1 MLKKITLSFVL
12 TLSVLIALSC
22 MVSYRYL
29 DEWKDVNVLKE
40 NNAVA
45 NTLLVALE
53 NTLLSAETSVTALSN
68 SFADYDFDAHTLGI
82 MKEIVVG
89 SEGRFMGV
97 YFSKPS
103 GETFTYSAELSG
115 VMPNFNAKALQRE
128 WFVVP
133 MQGRNVIS
141 SPYISSTGE
150 TIISVASPVRDQQ
163 QRIVGVLSID
173 VDISA
178 DLARTNMEYTI
189 TAKDGHVLFVHNQ
202 TADWKGQN
210 LYSIRPAFK
219 QATETPL
226 LYQDSQGIYYTVSK
240 QDYNGQYDVF
250 SFTQQEETIA
260 NRNTMLMMFVFILL
274 GVGLILAL
282 VVFYIVKKEIDT
294 NLGEEPED
302 LAHKIEQFADG
313 NIVAVQFASSGLV
326 SESLG
331 TMQRRIQ
338 TISQTTHS
346 VTESLMVN
354 QSHIETIIE
363 DNKTNAQNEFSD
375 VEQVAAAITEL
386 STTATDVAHNAAL
399 ADTQATEVLNVV
411 AQGSDTMMRAES
423 ISVQVNESIKESAMI
438 VSDLRLYSDKISSVV
453 DVINSISEQ
462 TNLLALNAAIE
473 AARAGEQGRGFA
485 VVADEVRSLAAKT
498 QKSTVDI
505 QGIINELQEQSKK
518 ADDFMLN
525 NANLVDESYRMS
537 QEISVA
543 FKDIMAKVETMNE
556 INALVATASEEQS
569 SVTADISHRVENINH
584 TVQISLENAH
594 KISDVN
600 IEISERIEAMKQ
612 EMAYFKL
619 HKHG

>member
-12 TLSVLIALSC
+12 TLAVLISLSC

-29 DEWKDVNVLKE
+29 DAWKDVNVLKE
-40 NNAVA
+40 NNAVT

-68 SFADYDFDAHTLGI
+68 SFADYDFDDQTLAI
-82 MKEIVVG
+82 MENVVRD
-89 SEGRFMGV
+89 SNGRFMGV

-141 SPYISSTGE
+141 SPYSSSTGE
-150 TIISVASPVRDQQ
+150 TIISVASPVRDRNQK
-163 QRIVGVLSID
+163 IVGVLSID

-178 DLARTNMEYTI
+178 DLARTNMEFTI
-189 TAKDGHVLFVHNQ
+189 TSKDGHVLFVHDQ
-202 TADWKGQN
+202 TAHWKGQN
-210 LYSIRPAFK
+210 IYTVRPNFK
-219 QATETPL
+219 QASATPL
-226 LYQDSQGIYYTVSK
+226 LYQDSEGVYYTVSK

-274 GVGLILAL
+274 AVGLILAL

-294 NLGEEPED
+294 NLGDEPED
-302 LAHKIEQFADG
+302 LARKIEHFADG
-313 NIVAVQFASSGLV
+313 NIAAVQFASSGLV
-326 SESLG
+326 SESLRN
-331 TMQRRIQ
+331 MQSRIQ
-338 TISQTTHS
+338 SLSHTTHS
-346 VTESLMVN
+346 VTESLLVN

-363 DNKTNAQNEFSD
+363 DNKANAQNEFAE

-386 STTATDVAHNAAL
+386 STTATDVAHNAAM
-399 ADTQATEVLNVV
+399 ADTQATEVMNVV
-411 AQGSDTMMRAES
+411 SIGSETMVRAES
-423 ISVQVNESIKESAMI
+423 ISVQVNDSIKESAMI
-438 VSDLRLYSDKISSVV
+438 VSDLRQYSDKISSVV

-498 QKSTVDI
+498 QQSTVDI

-518 ADDFMLN
+518 ADEFMLN
-525 NANLVDESYRMS
+525 NASLVEESYRMS
-537 QEISVA
+537 QEISQA
-543 FKDIMAKVETMNE
+543 FQNIMAKVETMND

-584 TVQISLENAH
+584 TVQVSLENAV

-600 IEISERIEAMKQ
+600 VEISERIGAIKN
-612 EMAYFKL
+612 EMAYFKI
-619 HKHG
+619 